1 MTGTGSRAVRFDRYG
16 GREVLYVA
24 DVPMPAPAAGEVV
37 VAVRAAGINPGE
49 TNIRTGALHDRFPA
63 TFPSGQ
69 GSDLA
74 GVVTAVGESAGEL
87 AAGDE
92 ALGGSGCR
100 LSATFPS
107 GQGSDLAGVVTAVG
121 ESAGELAAGDEVL
134 GFSWRRSSTASRSI

>member
-1 MTGTGSRAVRFDRYG
+1 MTGTGSRAGGFGPFG
-16 GREVLYVA
+16 GRGGLFVA
-24 DVPMPAPAAGEVV
+24 GGPLPPPRGGGGEVV

-92 ALGGSGCR
+92 
-100 LSATFPS
+100 
-107 GQGSDLAGVVTAVG
+107 
-121 ESAGELAAGDEVL
+121 VL
-134 GFSWRRSSTASRSI
+134 GFSWRRSSHATHVSVPVSQLIRKPPELS

>member
-1 MTGTGSRAVRFDRYG
+1 MNESRARAARFDRYG
-16 GREVLYVA
+16 DRTVLYVA
-24 DVPMPAPAAGEVV
+24 EVPMPAPSDGEVL
-37 VAVRAAGINPGE
+37 VAVRAAAINPGE

-92 ALGGSGCR
+92 
-100 LSATFPS
+100 
-107 GQGSDLAGVVTAVG
+107 
-121 ESAGELAAGDEVL
+121 VL
-134 GFSWRRSSTASRSI
+134 GFSWRRSSHA